1 MARRSPSLA
10 CSTRARYL
18 STADC
23 NEKRGQ
29 TTACAPESPERAR
42 RRVRTPQ
49 RLEAL
54 PWAAAGAAAAA
65 VVAVAAATRA
75 AQEALGGW
83 AAGGVR
89 ALTRAAL
96 FCCGSGREL
105 LQAAGAAQPRGARLG
120 AGLPGDVGA
129 TLGKSGSVAGAAAGS
144 TATRTRWRW
153 PCTFLDAR
161 RRLGQIQRVL
171 L

>member
-1 MARRSPSLA
+1 MARRSPSWA

-49 RLEAL
+49 RLPASL
-54 PWAAAGAAAAA
+54 RRRRRRRLRQHQQRPRAAPP
-65 VVAVAAATRA
+65 